1 MMITKKSLNKENE
14 NTTIRKLLYVCEWVR
29 CRPPKKNQGG
39 STKGERKPTLVE
51 IYSES
56 LMSEG
61 NSNQAKT
68 KYTFVRFTYLA
79 LN

>member
-1 MMITKKSLNKENE
+1 MIANRSLNKENE
-14 NTTIRKLLYVCEWVR
+14 KKIMRKLLYVREWVW
-29 CRPPKKNQGG
+29 CKSPKKNQGE
-39 STKGERKPTLVE
+39 STKGERKPTWLD

-56 LMSEG
+56 LMLEG
-61 NSNQAKT
+61 DSNQAKT

>member
-1 MMITKKSLNKENE
+1 MIANRSLNKENE
-14 NTTIRKLLYVCEWVR
+14 KKIMRKLLYVREWVW
-29 CRPPKKNQGG
+29 CKSPKKNQGG
-39 STKGERKPTLVE
+39 STKGKRKPTLVE

-56 LMSEG
+56 FMSEG